1 MSDASVRTWG
11 DHGGPVLDAAR
22 GFDVIHCGRCGFRH
36 VVPVPTPE
44 ELDQVYREDY
54 YAVEKPLYI
63 ERYQEDLDWWNLVYD
78 ERYDL
83 LESLLPAE
91 RRGLLDVG
99 SGPGFFLQRGRAR
112 GWRCVGIEPSVQSA
126 EFSSGLGLD
135 IVREFLTPA
144 TAAALGRFDVAHLS
158 NVLEHLPD
166 PAGMI
171 ALVRGLLDPGGVL
184 FIVVPNDYNPFQEA
198 LRAQGMAP
206 WWVAPPHHINYFDF
220 ATLQG
225 LLERCGFE
233 VVDRQ
238 TTFPMEL
245 FLMMGD
251 NYVGDDQLGR
261 RCHARRKNLERA
273 LAAPSVHGIKQTL
286 YRGLADLGVGRE
298 IVMAARL
305 KA

>member
-1 MSDASVRTWG
+1 MSDATVRTWG
-11 DHGGPVLDAAR
+11 EHSGPVLDTAR
-22 GFDVIHCGRCGFRH
+22 GFEVIHCARCGFRH

-44 ELDQVYREDY
+44 DLDKVYREDY

-83 LESLLPAE
+83 LEKLLPAG
-91 RRGLLDVG
+91 RRHILDVG
-99 SGPGFFLQRGRAR
+99 SGPGFFLQRGRSR

-144 TAAALGRFDVAHLS
+144 NATALGRFDVVHLS

-171 ALVRGLLDPGGVL
+171 DLARGLLNPGGVL

-198 LRAQGMAP
+198 LRARGQAP

-220 ATLQG
+220 DTLQG

-233 VVDRQ
+233 VADRQ

-261 RCHARRKNLERA
+261 QCHARRKELERA
-273 LAAPSVHGIKQTL
+273 LAAPAVRGIKQSI